1 MSYLVIVYSILSL
14 FYTGVA
20 NAQTEVYG
28 ILNAVSYS
36 PLKIKGSIAVEA
48 YDNSAANLKLKE
60 LFQAELRKAGYTV
73 SDTAK
78 VTLSFDGRDEPGVWV
93 QPGDRT
99 YIELHNNPERDGSKE
114 PKVLLNLY
122 NSTRGGVFNTGKG
135 NHEVTPRKYRLDTT
149 IDHKINGRRIWHAW
163 SVTNVGASDSAAQA
177 ASMIPLLVKSIGK
190 VIRGRAFKIK

>member
-1 MSYLVIVYSILSL
+1 MRYFTIVLGLLAL
-14 FYTGVA
+14 FYSGVA
-20 NAQTEVYG
+20 SAQTEGYG

-36 PLKIKGSIAVEA
+36 PLKVEGSIAVET

-60 LFQAELRKAGYTV
+60 LFEVELRKAGYTV

-78 VTLSFDGRDEPGVWV
+78 ITLSFEGRDEAGAWV

-99 YIELHNNPERDGSKE
+99 YIELHNNPEREGSKE

-135 NHEVTPRKYRLDTT
+135 NREVTPRKYRLDTT
-149 IDHKINGRRIWHAW
+149 IDYKTNGRRIWHAW
-163 SVTNVGASDSAAQA
+163 SVTNVGASDSSALA
-177 ASMIPLLVKSIGK
+177 ASMIPLLVKSLGK
-190 VIRGRAFKIK
+190 AVRGQAFEIK